1 MSFFDKLKKGLSK
14 TKDALLK
21 PVNDLFSSY
30 DKVDDD
36 FFEEL
41 SDLLIMADVGVDC
54 SEYLVDRLR
63 STLEKNKIKDTVLA
77 REEFKRILC
86 EEVGNGGELAL
97 SPGGISVVLVIGVN
111 GVGKTTSIGKL

>member
-1 MSFFDKLKKGLSK
+1 MSFFDKLKNGLKK

-41 SDLLIMADVGVDC
+41 CDLLIMADVGVETSD
-54 SEYLVDRLR
+54 YLVNELRDRLK
-63 STLEKNKIKDTVLA
+63 EKKIKYV
-77 REEFKRILC
+77 
-86 EEVGNGGELAL
+86 
-97 SPGGISVVLVIGVN
+97 
-111 GVGKTTSIGKL
+111 

>member
-1 MSFFDKLKKGLSK
+1 MSFFDKLKNGLKK

-41 SDLLIMADVGVDC
+41 CDLLIMADVGVETSD
-54 SEYLVDRLR
+54 YLVNELKSRLK
-63 STLEKNKIKDTVLA
+63 EKKIKETELA
-77 REEFKRILC
+77 RAEFREILT
-86 EEVGNGGELAL
+86 EAVGDGENL
-97 SPGGISVVLVIGVN
+97 SLGNDLSIILVIGVN
-111 GVGKTTSIGKL
+111 GVGKTTSIG